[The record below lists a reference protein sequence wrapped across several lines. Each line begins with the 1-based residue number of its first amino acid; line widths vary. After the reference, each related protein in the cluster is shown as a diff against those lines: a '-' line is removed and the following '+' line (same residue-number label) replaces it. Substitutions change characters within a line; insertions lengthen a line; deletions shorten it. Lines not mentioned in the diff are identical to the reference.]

1 MLSFVMLGGFY
12 IDLMLIGS
20 CLARSSQRP
29 AINYVAVVMNLFKT
43 MIHDVIVIELQ
54 LLSFR
59 MRIED
64 RRLL

>member
-1 MLSFVMLGGFY
+1 MLLFVMLGGFY
-12 IDLMLIGS
+12 IDIMLI
-20 CLARSSQRP
+20 
-29 AINYVAVVMNLFKT
+29 AINYVAVVINLFKT

>member
-1 MLSFVMLGGFY
+1 MLGGFY
-12 IDLMLIGS
+12 IDILLIGS
-20 CLARSSQRP
+20 CLARPSQ
-29 AINYVAVVMNLFKT
+29 ILSMNYVAVVMNLFKT

>member
-12 IDLMLIGS
+12 IDLLLIGS
-20 CLARSSQRP
+20 CLARPSQTP
-29 AINYVAVVMNLFKT
+29 AIDYVAVIMNLFKT
-43 MIHDVIVIELQ
+43 MIHGVIVIELQ